1 VGIGKKPFVCEVFK
15 CSYVQ
20 MSYRP
25 TIDEEVDKRAQL
37 YMIGESGA
45 RNELY
50 ENAIKAIID
59 ENGDERDVYN
69 MLYNKEDT
77 EYEWPNRLESY
88 VQNKNATMGEVL
100 ELLITTVIDD
110 KGEAVIAHK
119 GSVGLS
125 EIQ

>member
-1 VGIGKKPFVCEVFK
+1 
-15 CSYVQ
+15 

-25 TIDEEVDKRAQL
+25 TIDKEVDKRAQL
-37 YMIGESGA
+37 YMIGEDGA

-59 ENGDERDVYN
+59 ENGNERDVYS
-69 MLYNKEDT
+69 MLYNKEDK
-77 EYEWPNRLESY
+77 EYEWPSRLESY
-88 VQNKNATMGEVL
+88 VQNKDATMGEVL

-110 KGEAVIAHK
+110 NGEAVIAHK